1 MISSFTSVYNSLE
14 IGVFFNQNRT
24 ASAYKQGHYSTEMP
38 MNVPA
43 FGSAC
48 NTTILDKRQR
58 EVLSSVFQYFKRDE
72 NQFFVLGH
80 LFGNCL

>member
-14 IGVFFNQNRT
+14 IGVFFNQNRA
-24 ASAYKQGHYSTEMP
+24 ASAYKRGHYSGEMAT
-38 MNVPA
+38 NVPA

-48 NTTILDKRQR
+48 NTTILDERQR
-58 EVLSSVFQYFKRDE
+58 EVLSSVLQYFKRDK
-72 NQFFVLGH
+72 NQFFGLGH

>member
-14 IGVFFNQNRT
+14 IGLFFNQNRA
-24 ASAYKQGHYSTEMP
+24 ASAYKRGHYSGEMAT
-38 MNVPA
+38 NVPA

-48 NTTILDKRQR
+48 NTTILDKRLR
-58 EVLSSVFQYFKRDE
+58 EVLSSVFQYFKRDK